1 MNYDY
6 ALTINIGDFNIYSP
20 NKDYLLE
27 RITGNYTSGVTQ
39 GTNAVSM
46 TGFES
51 SGQETLGYRLL
62 EISAASIFGSAKAR
76 AAISNDSEFIN
87 GTTIATVLVNELET
101 ELVNELANNDL
112 NGTNS
117 SNYDLTSVQ
126 FFFNF
131 ESNVVSSSTR
141 ESMRYFPT
149 YIYKTIQ
156 ITMTTS

>member
-6 ALTINIGDFNIYSP
+6 ALTIDVGNFNIYSP

-46 TGFES
+46 IGFES
-51 SGQETLGYRLL
+51 SSLETLGYRLL

-87 GTTIATVLVNELET
+87 GTRIATVLVNELET
-101 ELVNELANNDL
+101 ELVNELANNEV
-112 NGTNS
+112 NGTN
-117 SNYDLTSVQ
+117 YDFTSFQ
-126 FFFNF
+126 FLFNF
-131 ESNVVSSSTR
+131 ESNIVSSATGGN
-141 ESMRYFPT
+141 MQYFPS